1 MKRSILGFFI
11 IFSLLLPAPAFSF
24 WVWTPKTGKWVNPK
38 YAVRPTPQEQLEY
51 AQTLYN
57 DKKYKD
63 AKREFQQLIRYYPR
77 AAEAA
82 EAQYFLGLCEEAQD
96 NLFEAYLNFQK
107 VIDKYPFSK
116 RIQEVI
122 EKEYKIAESFM
133 AGKTR
138 QVMGINLPVENPAI
152 EIFRKVIEN
161 STYGPLAASA
171 QYKLGLILKS
181 LGMYLEAEEEFQKV
195 IANYPKGEW
204 TDAAKFQIA
213 SCRAS
218 ISKGPDYDQEATSE
232 AKAKFE
238 DFVKEHPDVALSREA
253 ENNIQKLR
261 EKEAESAFS
270 AGVFYEKQKRYDSA
284 KIYYNHVIDE
294 YSQSI
299 WAARSLERLQSLE
312 RKKK

>member
-1 MKRSILGFFI
+1 MKRLLVAIFILL
-11 IFSLLLPAPAFSF
+11 SLWVTPPAFSF
-24 WVWTPKTGKWVNPK
+24 WVWTPKTGRWVNPK
-38 YAVRPTPQEQLEY
+38 YAVRPTPVEQLEY

-96 NLFEAYLNFQK
+96 SLFEAYLNFQK

-122 EKEYKIAESFM
+122 EKEYKIAEAFM
-133 AGKTR
+133 SGKTR
-138 QVMGINLPVENPAI
+138 QVMGISLPVENPAI

-171 QYKLGLILKS
+171 QYKLGLILTS
-181 LGMYLEAEEEFQKV
+181 LGLYLEAEEEFQKV
-195 IANYPKGEW
+195 ISNYPKSEW
-204 TDAAKFQIA
+204 TEAAKFQIA

-238 DFVKEHPDVALSREA
+238 DFVREHPDVALSREA
-253 ENNIQKLR
+253 ETNIQKLK

-270 AGVFYEKQKRYDSA
+270 AGVFYEKQKRYESA
-284 KIYYNHVIDE
+284 KIYYNHVIDK
-294 YSQSI
+294 YPQSI
-299 WAARSLERLQSLE
+299 WAAKSLEKLQSLE